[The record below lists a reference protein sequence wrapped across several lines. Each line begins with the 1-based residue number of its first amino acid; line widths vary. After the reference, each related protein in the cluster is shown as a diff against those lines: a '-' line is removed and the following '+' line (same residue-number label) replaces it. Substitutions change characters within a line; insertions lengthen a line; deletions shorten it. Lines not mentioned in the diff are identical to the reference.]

1 MPKNHIWTPE
11 EDAELLKLI
20 NDGYTPKKIIEL
32 SNWNKFEK
40 GSIASRINKLKR
52 EKKNQ
57 IPINNGNFYQITFTI
72 IVKDLMQ
79 KLTGNSDESSGFIIS
94 ENIPKSLSSLIP
106 STLNVSQVSLI
117 PKKTTMISENNKLD
131 EISPNESQGKYLI
144 NIIYLNRIN
153 ISLVY

>member
-57 IPINNGNFYQITFTI
+57 IPINNGNFYQITFII

-79 KLTGNSDESSGFIIS
+79 KLTGNSDELSGFIIP

-117 PKKTTMISENNKLD
+117 PKKL
-131 EISPNESQGKYLI
+131 L
-144 NIIYLNRIN
+144 
-153 ISLVY
+153 